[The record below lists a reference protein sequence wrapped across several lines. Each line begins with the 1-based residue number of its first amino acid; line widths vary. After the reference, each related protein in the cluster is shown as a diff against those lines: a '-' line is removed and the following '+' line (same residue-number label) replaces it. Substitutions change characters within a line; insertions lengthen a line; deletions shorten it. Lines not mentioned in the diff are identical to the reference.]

1 MDEETINVVRDQDD
15 LIEQILINGEEI
27 DSEDGETYQVPKG
40 LLKGIRFSEMPENVI
55 FEICDKIEE
64 GIILLNTLPFK
75 ISKISDN
82 KAYVY
87 FEDSDRRKYWDGDV
101 GFKLYMETKRDVIKE
116 REKEVGDLKFESYD
130 DDGDY
135 ISLTFS
141 AEIESSTFEGII
153 TSAEQLIQEI
163 EGAVEL
169 TIGSPFKDVKDTQDE
184 KDFALSVVIPLLRKL
199 GFSNV
204 RYNHGRR
211 EFGKDIIF
219 SRKTEFDDF
228 EFLGAQ
234 VKYGDI
240 SGGANSEIDLI
251 ISQIDDAFKVPFY
264 DVYTR
269 RKERISKLLIV
280 ISGRYTENAIEKIC
294 EKIESYAIKNNVV
307 FIDREKI
314 NTIVEKFR
322 K

>member
-1 MDEETINVVRDQDD
+1 MGINVVRDQDD

-27 DSEDGETYQVPKG
+27 DSEDGETYHVPKG
-40 LLKGIRFSEMPENVI
+40 LLKGIRFSEMPEDVS
-55 FEICDKIEE
+55 FEICDKIKE
-64 GIILLNTLPFK
+64 GIIIVNTLPFT
-75 ISKISDN
+75 ISKISDS

-87 FEDSDRRKYWDGDV
+87 FEDSGRREYWEGDV
-101 GFKLYMETKRDVIKE
+101 GFRLYMETKRDIIKE
-116 REKEVGDLKFESYD
+116 REKEVGDLMFESYE

-135 ISLTFS
+135 IFLTSS

-228 EFLGAQ
+228 EFWGAQ

-264 DVYTR
+264 SVYTR

-307 FIDREKI
+307 FIDGEKI

>member
-1 MDEETINVVRDQDD
+1 MTINVVRDQGD
-15 LIEQILINGEEI
+15 LIKQIFINGEEI
-27 DSEDGETYQVPKG
+27 DSDDGETYHVPKG
-40 LLKGIRFSEMPENVI
+40 LLKGIRFSEMPENVS
-55 FEICDKIEE
+55 FEICDKVEE
-64 GIILLNTLPFK
+64 GIIILNTLPFE

-87 FEDSDRRKYWDGDV
+87 FEDSGRRKYWDADV
-101 GFKLYMETKRDVIKE
+101 GFKFYMETKRDVIKE
-116 REKEVGDLKFESYD
+116 REKEVGDLKFESYE

-135 ISLTFS
+135 IFLTFS

-163 EGAVEL
+163 DGTVEL
-169 TIGSPFKDVKDTQDE
+169 TIGSPFKNVKDTQDE

-211 EFGKDIIF
+211 EFGKDITF
-219 SRKTEFDDF
+219 ARKTEFDDF
-228 EFLGAQ
+228 EFWGAQ

-240 SGGANSEIDLI
+240 SGGANSDIDLI

-269 RKERISKLLIV
+269 RKQRISKLLIV

-307 FIDREKI
+307 FIDGEKI

>member
-1 MDEETINVVRDQDD
+1 MTINVVREQDG
-15 LIEQILINGEEI
+15 LIEQILINGQEI

-40 LLKGIRFSEMPENVI
+40 LLKGISFSEMPENVS
-55 FEICDKIEE
+55 FEICHKIEG
-64 GIILLNTLPFK
+64 GIIVLDTLPFK
-75 ISKISDN
+75 LSKISDN
-82 KAYVY
+82 KAHVY
-87 FEDSDRRKYWDGDV
+87 FEDLGRRKYWDGDV

-141 AEIESSTFEGII
+141 AEIESSTFDGIM
-153 TSAEQLIQEI
+153 TSAKQLIQEV
-163 EGAVEL
+163 EGTVEL
-169 TIGSPFKDVKDTQDE
+169 TIGSPFKNVEDTQDE
-184 KDFALSVVIPLLRKL
+184 QDFTLSVVIPLLRKL

-219 SRKTEFDDF
+219 SRKTEFGDF
-228 EFLGAQ
+228 EFWGAQ
-234 VKYGDI
+234 VKYDDI

-264 DVYTR
+264 DVYTK
-269 RKERISKLLIV
+269 RKERISKLLMV

-294 EKIESYAIKNNVV
+294 EKIESYAVKNNVV
-307 FIDREKI
+307 FIDGEKL

>member
-1 MDEETINVVRDQDD
+1 MAINVVRDQDG
-15 LIEQILINGEEI
+15 LIEQILINGQEI

-40 LLKGIRFSEMPENVI
+40 LLKGTRFSEMPQNVS
-55 FEICDKIEE
+55 FEICHKIEE
-64 GIILLNTLPFK
+64 GIIILDTLPFK

-82 KAYVY
+82 KAHVY
-87 FEDSDRRKYWDGDV
+87 FEDSGRRKYWDGDV

-116 REKEVGDLKFESYD
+116 REKEIGDLKFESYD

-135 ISLTFS
+135 IFLTFS
-141 AEIESSTFEGII
+141 AEIESSTFDGII
-153 TSAEQLIQEI
+153 ISAAQLIKEI
-163 EGAVEL
+163 EGTVEL
-169 TIGSPFKDVKDTQDE
+169 TIGSPFKNVKDTRDE
-184 KDFALSVVIPLLRKL
+184 QDFALSVVIPLLRKL

-228 EFLGAQ
+228 EFWGAQ

-240 SGGANSEIDLI
+240 SGGAKSEIDLI

-264 DVYTR
+264 DVYTK
-269 RKERISKLLIV
+269 RKERISKLLMV

-294 EKIESYAIKNNVV
+294 EKIESYAVKNNVL
-307 FIDREKI
+307 FIDGEKL
-314 NTIVEKFR
+314 NTIIEKFR